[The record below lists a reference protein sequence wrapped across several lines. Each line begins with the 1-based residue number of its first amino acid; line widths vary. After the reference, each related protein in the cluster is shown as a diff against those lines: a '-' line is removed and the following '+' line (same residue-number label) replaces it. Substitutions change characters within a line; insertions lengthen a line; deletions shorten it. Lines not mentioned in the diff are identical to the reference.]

1 MSPSGD
7 KTWTLTA
14 EERAKV
20 SLGEPVLTG
29 GSSSSGTTSEVL
41 EDSPTTVKARVEVIE
56 KSIGPGRK
64 NKPRNTPK
72 PEDIL
77 PGDPKWERIGDRVIR
92 RYKNTNKP
100 EGVWPEV
107 WQRTSHKERN
117 RLIEEAKKF
126 RKQDETTAATTKAPL
141 EGSRP
146 TDTGT
151 GEGAWPG
158 APAEQYAAPA
168 GAQKEI
174 VRHK

>member
-1 MSPSGD
+1 M
-7 KTWTLTA
+7 
-14 EERAKV
+14 
-20 SLGEPVLTG
+20 LTG
-29 GSSSSGTTSEVL
+29 GSSSSGITSEAL

-56 KSIGPGRK
+56 KSIGLGRK
-64 NKPRNTPK
+64 NKPRDTPK

-100 EGVWPEV
+100 DGVWPEV

-126 RKQDETTAATTKAPL
+126 RKQDETIAATIKVVL

-146 TDTGT
+146 KTR
-151 GEGAWPG
+151 
-158 APAEQYAAPA
+158 APAKAP
-168 GAQKEI
+168 GPERQLNSTLPLR
-174 VRHK
+174 VRKRK